1 MAVSKFLSELFLRT
15 VSAVFLLAAVIYI
28 WSLGIIWREFLT
40 LILFSFLV
48 LEWILL
54 WGRVT
59 TLKKGELRASILFT
73 IGFIYIFFSGVGFWD
88 FLHHPVYAPL
98 IPGIMLILWTV
109 DSGAYLIGS
118 ILKGPKL
125 APSISAGKTWSGF
138 AGGVLLGHLIG
149 YIFIFHSTAF
159 PDKNTAFIVT
169 FFIPFLAQLG
179 DLLESKAKR
188 ILNVKDSSGLIPG
201 HGGILDR
208 LDSALII
215 FFLWCVYLCLQYLN
229 IAIYL

>member
-1 MAVSKFLSELFLRT
+1 MVVSKFLSELFLRT
-15 VSAVFLLAAVIYI
+15 VSAVFLLAAVIYV
-28 WSLGIIWREFLT
+28 WGLGMVWREGLA

-59 TLKKGELRASILFT
+59 TLKKGELRASILFAV
-73 IGFIYIFFSGVGFWD
+73 GFVYIFLSGVGFWN
-88 FLHHPVYAPL
+88 FLHHPVYVTL
-98 IPGIMLILWTV
+98 IPGIMLVLWTV

-118 ILKGPKL
+118 MLKGPKL

-138 AGGVLLGHLIG
+138 VGGVLLGHVVG
-149 YIFIFHSTAF
+149 YSFIYGSSAF

-169 FFIPFLAQLG
+169 FFIPFLAQFG

-215 FFLWCVYLCLQYLN
+215 FFLWCVHLCFQYLN
-229 IAIYL
+229 ISIFL